1 MEIWH
6 AFPNVIIRQRIIIL
20 TRHHSLEDRNFR
32 EGRWKEVRG
41 WGERLSKGGRGLEVG
56 GGG

>member
-6 AFPNVIIRQRIIIL
+6 AFPNVIIRQDNNL
-20 TRHHSLEDRNFR
+20 NPPSQSGRNFR

-41 WGERLSKGGRGLEVG
+41 WGERLSKGGGDWKG
-56 GGG
+56 GVV